1 MKNSYQPA
9 IQGAIILN
17 KNKCFAYTLVELP
30 TMGTFS
36 MLDVVINYQAILPLN

>member
-9 IQGAIILN
+9 IKGAILLD

-30 TMGTFS
+30 SMGTFS